1 MPRAASNNG
10 LVMNAVVSR
19 RRAGRSATLVGAKPT
34 LADRA
39 VNPQLPPPCGFVDG
53 AKRRRP
59 QLHRANN
66 RKTRLQLLL
75 FNPLK
80 SQKRLFSNQSSD
92 LHRGENVASC
102 AVKLNCK

>member
-80 SQKRLFSNQSSD
+80 SQKRLNLDVLFCGGMRCD
-92 LHRGENVASC
+92 LRS
-102 AVKLNCK
+102 LQ

>member
-80 SQKRLFSNQSSD
+80 SQKRHITTRAGAPVVLRQLKGALS
-92 LHRGENVASC
+92 
-102 AVKLNCK
+102 

>member
-1 MPRAASNNG
+1 
-10 LVMNAVVSR
+10 MNAVVSR

-80 SQKRLFSNQSSD
+80 SQKRLNFDVLFCGGMRCD
-92 LHRGENVASC
+92 LRSLPLVSIW
-102 AVKLNCK
+102 